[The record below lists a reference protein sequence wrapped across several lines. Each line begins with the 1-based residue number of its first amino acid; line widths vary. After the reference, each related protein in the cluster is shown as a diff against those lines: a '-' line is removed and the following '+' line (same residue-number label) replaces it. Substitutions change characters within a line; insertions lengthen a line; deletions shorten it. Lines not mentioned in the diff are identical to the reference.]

1 MRSASAQVLSSLAI
15 AVPVIATE
23 LLRSALLNTQSQ
35 VKQLLQFDP
44 SELAAEVEPSGAPLS
59 EAEQQQALAAARRRN
74 SKEQERLQRIYFF
87 HGHTL
92 GMSALL
98 KNARHLP
105 NGLPEALVSE
115 IYAYGVELLGQEVL
129 AVPSP
134 VRHVI
139 CSVVRAGSLIVASC
153 LSMGYRTAVTHL
165 PQLLSACGAIFHV
178 AASPAAA
185 GSAGTLQHSNS
196 SGSLSG
202 QSAANA
208 TSGGA
213 KSDDLVYEV
222 MCVEAALVCI
232 STLLRFCPEA
242 LTLGPLDEEQHA
254 DRGCLASVVDG
265 LDVAFRAL
273 RGKYQP
279 RLKTHF
285 RFRTLHAILLE
296 CFALL
301 PPGSFPHT
309 CAPIFIEALRVFS
322 AGVSAGFET
331 TLLVEFLSEQHSVLR
346 VGAGQASACNV
357 TTAFQQYLFEAPES
371 EHLLMIKL
379 ETHAVA
385 LEKKENEAFLSIY
398 APDAPPCSVLQ
409 PFSSDSSTGTNGSE
423 DLVAPCANVDSR
435 TIDAAVRLLGQTFG
449 WQTLEYQEKAV
460 QFCAQAVAQF
470 AKAGGKSMGLF
481 SSTSDEERRRK
492 DKMNYSTIRIVLAT
506 LCSVVRTFP
515 VLERSAED
523 APWRQTVIG
532 MLYDM
537 LAHSSYTIRS
547 AAATGL
553 AEFALKAPSS
563 RVVETVSAKIRT
575 LMMTSLEKRVIDASS
590 ALDHAGYLVALS
602 SLWGSVRGS
611 EDVQSLISTVS
622 PFRRERWLFVVR
634 F

>member
-1 MRSASAQVLSSLAI
+1 MLSSLAV

-44 SELAAEVEPSGAPLS
+44 SELAAEPETSGGILS
-59 EAEQQQALAAARRRN
+59 EAEQQAALAAARRRN

-98 KNARHLP
+98 KNAAHLP

-115 IYAYGVELLGQEVL
+115 VYAYGVELLGQDVL
-129 AVPSP
+129 SVPPP

-153 LSMGYRTAVTHL
+153 LSMGYRTALTHL
-165 PQLLSACGAIFHV
+165 PQLLSACGAIFQV
-178 AASPAAA
+178 ASAPAASS
-185 GSAGTLQHSNS
+185 GSQSNLQHSNS

-202 QSAANA
+202 QAAASAAGNG
-208 TSGGA
+208 SGKG
-213 KSDDLVYEV
+213 DELVYEV

-232 STLLRFCPEA
+232 STLLRCCPEA
-242 LTLGPLDEEQHA
+242 LTLAPCGDAYDEDTGNASEE
-254 DRGCLASVVDG
+254 RGCLRTIVEG
-265 LDVAFRAL
+265 LDISFRAM

-279 RLKTHF
+279 RLRTHF

-301 PPGSFPHT
+301 PPGSFPQS

-322 AGVSAGFET
+322 AGVSAGYET
-331 TLLVEFLSEQHSVLR
+331 TLLGDYLSEHFSVLR
-346 VGAGQASACNV
+346 VGAGQSSVANTGA
-357 TTAFQQYLFEAPES
+357 AFQAYQYEAPMSES
-371 EHLLMIKL
+371 LLMAKL
-379 ETHAVA
+379 ETHTIA

-398 APDAPPCSVLQ
+398 SRDQPPHNVLLTVLDATREV
-409 PFSSDSSTGTNGSE
+409 TNSE
-423 DLVAPCANVDSR
+423 AVFTPCANVDSR

-470 AKAGGKSMGLF
+470 AKAGGKTMGLF
-481 SSTSDEERRRK
+481 SSTSEEERRRK
-492 DKMNYSTIRIVLAT
+492 DRMNYSTIRIVLAT
-506 LCSVVRTFP
+506 LCAVVRVFP
-515 VLERSAED
+515 ALEASAED
-523 APWRQTVIG
+523 APWRQTVVG

-547 AAATGL
+547 AASTAL
-553 AEFALKAPSS
+553 AEFALKAPST
-563 RVVETVSAKIRT
+563 RVVETVSGKIRA
-575 LMMTSLEKRVIDASS
+575 LMMMSLEKKVIDASS
-590 ALDHAGYLVALS
+590 GLDHAGYLVALS
-602 SLWGSVRGS
+602 ALWTSANGS
-611 EDVQSLISTVS
+611 EDSRSLISTVNLFP
-622 PFRRERWLFVVR
+622 PFF